1 MKNNPFFYLYT
12 SLCILL
18 FASCSQ
24 STFDDIEADEEP
36 IPEVVTY
43 VDVKP
48 IIDGACLNCHSNPPQ
63 NGAPMSLVNYDNVKE
78 AVLNRDLLNKISKNE
93 GEDGLMPLGGPRLP
107 QSSIDLIFQWED
119 DGLLEN

>member
-1 MKNNPFFYLYT
+1 MKKHFQFYLLSSAIAFLITGCT
-12 SLCILL
+12 S
-18 FASCSQ
+18 

-48 IIDGACLNCHSNPPQ
+48 IIDDACLNCHSNPPL
-63 NGAPMSLVNYDNVKE
+63 NGAPMSLVDYDNVKE
-78 AVLNRDLLNKISKNE
+78 AVLNRGLLFKISKNE
-93 GEDGLMPLGGPRLP
+93 GEDGLMPLGGPRLS
-107 QSSIDLIFQWED
+107 QDSIDIISKWEE